1 MTTDTQTAPEQA
13 TLTQN
18 EAAEYM
24 TMWWDTT
31 LWLPFVESENCD
43 ITGPGHQ
50 DPKAFARAVTHY
62 DRTASADPKATKT
75 DPADVKHRWI
85 LAKHLGDPDQWWA
98 QAVPANTPGAIPV
111 TTIWG
116 VR

>member
-1 MTTDTQTAPEQA
+1 MTTDTA
-13 TLTQN
+13 TERQLTQN
-18 EAAEYM
+18 EAAEHM

-31 LWLPFVESENCD
+31 LWIPFVESENCD

-62 DRTASADPKATKT
+62 DRTASADQRIEKT
-75 DPADVKHRWI
+75 DPADVTHRWI
-85 LAKHLGDPDQWWA
+85 LAKHLGDPDEWWA
-98 QAVPANTPGAIPV
+98 QPVTSDTPGAIPV